1 MIIIKIQGGL
11 CNQLFQWAFGY
22 SLSKKFG
29 VKDYYDISFYTGGAN
44 RAGYTDVREFCL
56 PDLLNIEIPIL
67 TQDIVDQF
75 HAKVYRDGSQK
86 FIQEPS
92 NGSFMQIKYDK
103 NFLNEMKKLAKDK
116 KLSFERKEN
125 LQKTLNLSDNISTQ
139 EEELIKL
146 LNDYA

>member
-1 MIIIKIQGGL
+1 M
-11 CNQLFQWAFGY
+11 
-22 SLSKKFG
+22 
-29 VKDYYDISFYTGGAN
+29 SFKSDFPILKN
-44 RAGYTDVREFCL
+44 KVREYPITYL
-56 PDLLNIEIPIL
+56 DSAASTQKPQEVINSISEGSTEHTELALYTEAEMLNLKLSEDDALQEFQRVSDEIQL
-67 TQDIVDQF
+67 
-75 HAKVYRDGSQK
+75 
-86 FIQEPS
+86 
-92 NGSFMQIKYDK
+92 KYDK

>member
-1 MIIIKIQGGL
+1 MHSEEEVLASVKKVIYSIANDTTQHTESALYTEAEMLNLKLSEDDALQEFQRVSDEIQL
-11 CNQLFQWAFGY
+11 
-22 SLSKKFG
+22 
-29 VKDYYDISFYTGGAN
+29 
-44 RAGYTDVREFCL
+44 
-56 PDLLNIEIPIL
+56 
-67 TQDIVDQF
+67 
-75 HAKVYRDGSQK
+75 
-86 FIQEPS
+86 
-92 NGSFMQIKYDK
+92 KYDE